1 MKQFNWKNG
10 LFLMGLL
17 CISAGASAQT
27 NSVNNTDLKQN
38 AQPLTNSLSYIEQ
51 LQPVSFEYDKN
62 QAAKLKLPS
71 GQQYG
76 FIAEDVQKVLPAIV
90 KSQKKMVPAGKNAF
104 KTTEIKNVETESL
117 IALLVASV
125 KEQQAEI
132 EKLKADLQSL
142 KSMTAK

>member
-1 MKQFNWKNG
+1 
-10 LFLMGLL
+10 MGFL
-17 CISAGASAQT
+17 CISAGVSAQT
-27 NSVNNTDLKQN
+27 SSVTNSDLKQN
-38 AQPLTNSLSYIEQ
+38 TQPLTNSLSYIEQ

-104 KTTEIKNVETESL
+104 KTTEIKDVEMESL

-132 EKLKADLQSL
+132 ERLKADLQSL

>member
-1 MKQFNWKNG
+1 
-10 LFLMGLL
+10 MGLL
-17 CISAGASAQT
+17 CISAGVSAQT
-27 NSVNNTDLKQN
+27 NTVNNTELKQN

-51 LQPVSFEYDKN
+51 LQPVSFEYDKS

-76 FIAEDVQKVLPAIV
+76 FIAEDVQKVLPSIV

-132 EKLKADLQSL
+132 ERLKADLQSL

>member
-1 MKQFNWKNG
+1 MTQLNWKNG
-10 LFLMGLL
+10 LFIMGFL
-17 CISAGASAQT
+17 CISAGVSAQT
-27 NSVNNTDLKQN
+27 SSVTNSDLKQN
-38 AQPLTNSLSYIEQ
+38 TQPLTNSLSYIEQ

-104 KTTEIKNVETESL
+104 KTTEIKDVEMESL

-132 EKLKADLQSL
+132 ERLKADLQSL